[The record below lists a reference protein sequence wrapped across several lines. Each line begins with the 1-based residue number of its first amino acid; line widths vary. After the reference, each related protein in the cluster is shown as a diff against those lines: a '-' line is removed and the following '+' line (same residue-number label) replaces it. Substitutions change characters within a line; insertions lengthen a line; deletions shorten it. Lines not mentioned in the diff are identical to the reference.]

1 MQSQDIDVVLTT
13 YKRPECLQKQLT
25 AIKNQTL
32 KPKHIYLYQDAVDTY
47 YKIVL
52 RAEILRQFDHVEI
65 AEKNGGV
72 WKRFEY
78 AHKIVKSTYVC
89 IFDDDTIPG
98 RRWLENCFTQMQNQE
113 GIYGTNGILLS
124 DSDEY
129 PISNR
134 DIRVGWNNP
143 NRDSVM
149 VDFVG
154 HSWFLK
160 TQWLDYMLDD
170 TEEIQERYKYVG
182 EDMCLSYGCY
192 LHNINTYVPPHPLDA
207 LELWGSIPSCAIRYG
222 VTKVAI
228 SANSIHYKQ
237 MNEVLKEL

>member
-89 IFDDDTIPG
+89 
-98 RRWLENCFTQMQNQE
+98 FTQMQNQE

-170 TEEIQERYKYVG
+170 TE
-182 EDMCLSYGCY
+182 
-192 LHNINTYVPPHPLDA
+192 
-207 LELWGSIPSCAIRYG
+207 
-222 VTKVAI
+222 
-228 SANSIHYKQ
+228 
-237 MNEVLKEL
+237 